1 MFDETILTAPAPPSP
16 AVTQISL
23 SVPPTE
29 DALVAQGAELGVKQR
44 GNFLGF
50 SVELSVADQISMSSP
65 FRRDTPAASTDSE
78 TQWERIRST

>member
-1 MFDETILTAPAPPSP
+1 MFDETVLTAPAPPSP
-16 AVTQISL
+16 AITQVSL

-50 SVELSVADQISMSSP
+50 SVELSVADQISMSAMHRS
-65 FRRDTPAASTDSE
+65 ASGTYP
-78 TQWERIRST
+78 RM